1 MQFEEKPLLPGGGVV
16 LQKREETKN
25 FHSQN
30 IQDEDRMGS
39 MLRLWSKNLDIS
51 IICIIFELPLW
62 KMLQRHENAHF

>member
-39 MLRLWSKNLDIS
+39 MLRLK
-51 IICIIFELPLW
+51 
-62 KMLQRHENAHF
+62 